1 MPPLETS
8 VVFYICKARL
18 ERTTIFSIT
27 MFCVLVVIFFSIMCW
42 CQPPLPTDCLLFP
55 GDLHT
60 VLDMAKV
67 ADTILFLLDPLEGWD
82 STGDYCL
89 SCLFAQGLPTYS
101 KWVGSIGGQG
111 RKWISMYS
119 ALTIC
124 QTLCLMLD
132 TIGGLYMYGL
142 NLVHCLQVPYQD
154 VFLFLDCPLPR
165 ERRRIW
171 SLVSLWNFFRVAE
184 CWVSQ
189 WSLGSQLNC

>member
-1 MPPLETS
+1 MSTTS
-8 VVFYICKARL
+8 SYWL
-18 ERTTIFSIT
+18 
-27 MFCVLVVIFFSIMCW
+27 
-42 CQPPLPTDCLLFP
+42 CLLFP

-142 NLVHCLQVPYQD
+142 NLVHCLQVTYQD

-165 ERRRIW
+165 ERRRMW
-171 SLVSLWNFFRVAE
+171 SLVLLWNFFRVAE
-184 CWVSQ
+184 CWVSH
-189 WSLGSQLNC
+189 WSLDSQLNC